1 MRIKMREQKRGN
13 VYKIIMLVVLV
24 AVITFIATT
33 LFMYKYVGENVKY
46 VQVSSGDKGISN
58 TIASFRKI
66 IDQKFLGEI
75 DEQKILNETIK
86 GYIKGLNDPYTEYM
100 TKEEME
106 EFSQDVM
113 GNFTGIGIYLTKDVE
128 KNAVIVISPI
138 KDTPAH
144 KAGILPGDIITK
156 VDGVSYTGEE
166 LTEASNK
173 IKGEIGTSVKLEIL
187 RDGKTM
193 EFEVTREHIK
203 INHVESKVL
212 ENNIGYIEFNSFDE
226 GCSKEFKEKL
236 EELKGKNI
244 TALVIDIRN
253 NGGGLVTEAL
263 DIADFIVEKDAT
275 LLITTDKKGKEE
287 ITKAKNDPMINMP
300 VVLLTNSS
308 SASASEILAGALKD
322 NGKATIVGEKTYGKG
337 VIQELLTLTDGSGL
351 KITTNEYFT
360 PNRNKINKVGITP
373 DIEVKLDE
381 KVQGQLVIEG
391 KDDTQLQKAIEILKQ
406 K

>member
-1 MRIKMREQKRGN
+1 MREQKRGN
-13 VYKIIMLVVLV
+13 VYIIIMLVVLV

-58 TIASFRKI
+58 TIAGFRKI

>member
-1 MRIKMREQKRGN
+1 MGEQKRGN
-13 VYKIIMLVVLV
+13 AYKIVMLVVLV
-24 AVITFIATT
+24 AVITFISTT
-33 LFMYKYVGENVKY
+33 LFMYKYIGENVKY
-46 VQVSSGDKGISN
+46 VPVSSGDKGIGN
-58 TIASFRKI
+58 TLASFRKI

-75 DEQKILNETIK
+75 DEQNILNETIK

-113 GNFTGIGIYLTKDVE
+113 GNFAGIGIYLTKDIE

-156 VDGVSYTGEE
+156 VDGVSYTGEQ
-166 LTEASNK
+166 LNEASNK

-193 EFEVTREHIK
+193 EFEVTRENIK
-203 INHVESKVL
+203 INHVESKIFD
-212 ENNIGYIEFNSFDE
+212 NKIGYIEFNSFDE
-226 GCSKEFKEKL
+226 GCSEEFKQKL
-236 EELKGKNI
+236 EELKNKNI
-244 TALVIDIRN
+244 TSLIIDIRS

-263 DIADFIVEKDAT
+263 EIADFIVEKDAT
-275 LLITTDKKGKEE
+275 LLITTDKKQKEE
-287 ITKAKNDPMINMP
+287 ITKAKNDPIINVP
-300 VVLLTNSS
+300 VILLTNSS

-322 NGKATIVGEKTYGKG
+322 NNKATIVGEKTYGKG

-373 DIEVKLDE
+373 DVEVKLDE
-381 KVQGQLVIEG
+381 KLKEQLVIDE

>member
-1 MRIKMREQKRGN
+1 MWIKMGEQKRGN

-33 LFMYKYVGENVKY
+33 LFMYKYANENVKY
-46 VQVSSGDKGISN
+46 VPVSSGDKGISN
-58 TIASFRKI
+58 TLASFRKI

-128 KNAVIVISPI
+128 RNAVIVISPI

-156 VDGVSYTGEE
+156 VDGVSYTGEQ

-187 RDGKTM
+187 RDGKTI
-193 EFEVTREHIK
+193 EFDVKRENIK

-236 EELKGKNI
+236 EELKAKNI
-244 TALVIDIRN
+244 TSLVIDIRN

-275 LLITTDKKGKEE
+275 LLITTDKKQKEE
-287 ITKAKNDPMINMP
+287 ITKAKIDPIINIP

-322 NGKATIVGEKTYGKG
+322 NNRAKIVGEKTYGKG

-373 DIEVKLDE
+373 DVEVKLDE
-381 KVQGQLVIEG
+381 KVEGQLVIEE

>member
-1 MRIKMREQKRGN
+1 MRDQKRGN

-58 TIASFRKI
+58 TLASFRKI

-75 DEQKILNETIK
+75 DEQKVLNETIK

-113 GNFTGIGIYLTKDVE
+113 GNFTGIGIYLTKDIE

-156 VDGVSYTGEE
+156 VDGVSYTGEQ
-166 LTEASNK
+166 LNEASNK

-226 GCSKEFKEKL
+226 GCSEEFKQKL
-236 EELKGKNI
+236 EELKEKNI
-244 TALVIDIRN
+244 TSLIIDIRN

-275 LLITTDKKGKEE
+275 LLITTDKKQKEE
-287 ITKAKNDPMINMP
+287 VTKAKTDPIINVP

-322 NGKATIVGEKTYGKG
+322 NNKATIVGEKTYGKG

-373 DIEVKLDE
+373 DVEVKLDE
-381 KVQGQLVIEG
+381 KLQGQLVLEE

>member
-1 MRIKMREQKRGN
+1 MGEQKRGN
-13 VYKIIMLVVLV
+13 AYKIIMLIVLV
-24 AVITFIATT
+24 AVITFIVTT

-58 TIASFRKI
+58 TLASFRKI

-113 GNFTGIGIYLTKDVE
+113 GNFTGIGIYLTKDTE

-144 KAGILPGDIITK
+144 IAGILPGDIITK
-156 VDGVSYTGEE
+156 VDGVSYTGEQ

-173 IKGEIGTSVKLEIL
+173 IKGEIGTSVKLEVL
-187 RDGKTM
+187 RDGKIM
-193 EFEVTREHIK
+193 EFEVTREQIK

-212 ENNIGYIEFNSFDE
+212 ENNIGYIRFNSFDE

-236 EELKGKNI
+236 EELKEKNI
-244 TALVIDIRN
+244 TSLIIDIRN

-275 LLITTDKKGKEE
+275 LLITTDKKQKEE
-287 ITKAKNDPMINMP
+287 VTKAKNDPLINMP

-322 NGKATIVGEKTYGKG
+322 NNKATIVGEKTYGKG

-360 PNRNKINKVGITP
+360 PNKNKINKVGIIP
-373 DIEVKLDE
+373 DVEVKIDE
-381 KVQGQLVIEG
+381 KLEGQIEIEE

>member
-1 MRIKMREQKRGN
+1 MEKQKRGN

-46 VQVSSGDKGISN
+46 VQVSSGDRGIGN
-58 TIASFRKI
+58 TLASFRKI

-75 DEQKILNETIK
+75 DEQKVLSETIK

-113 GNFTGIGIYLTKDVE
+113 GNFTGIGIYLTKDIE

-156 VDGVSYTGEE
+156 VDGVSYTGEQ
-166 LTEASNK
+166 LNEASNK

-193 EFEVTREHIK
+193 EFEVKRENIK
-203 INHVESKVL
+203 INHIESKVL

-226 GCSKEFKEKL
+226 GCSEEFKQKL

-244 TALVIDIRN
+244 TSLIIDIRN

-287 ITKAKNDPMINMP
+287 ITKAKNDPIINIT

-322 NGKATIVGEKTYGKG
+322 NNKATIVGEKTYGKG

-373 DIEVKLDE
+373 DVEVKFDE
-381 KVQGQLVIEG
+381 KLEGQLVVEE
-391 KDDTQLQKAIEILKQ
+391 KDDIQLQKAVEILKQ

>member
-1 MRIKMREQKRGN
+1 MREQKRGN

-58 TIASFRKI
+58 TLASFRKI

-86 GYIKGLNDPYTEYM
+86 GYIKGLDDPYTEYM

-113 GNFTGIGIYLTKDVE
+113 GNFTGIGIYLTKDTE

-156 VDGVSYTGEE
+156 VDGTSYTGEQ

-193 EFEVTREHIK
+193 EFEVTREQIK

-236 EELKGKNI
+236 EELKAKNI
-244 TALVIDIRN
+244 TSLVIDIRN

-275 LLITTDKKGKEE
+275 LLITTDKKQKEE
-287 ITKAKNDPMINMP
+287 ITKAKTDPIINMP

-322 NGKATIVGEKTYGKG
+322 NNKATIVGEKTYGKG

-360 PNRNKINKVGITP
+360 PNKNKINKVGITP
-373 DIEVKLDE
+373 DVEVKLDE
-381 KVQGQLVIEG
+381 KVQGQLVIEE

>member
-1 MRIKMREQKRGN
+1 MRDQKRGN

-24 AVITFIATT
+24 AIITFIATT

-75 DEQKILNETIK
+75 DEQKIVNETIK

-156 VDGVSYTGEE
+156 IDGVSYTGEQ

-187 RDGKTM
+187 RDGKII

-203 INHVESKVL
+203 INHVESKVF

-226 GCSKEFKEKL
+226 GCSDEFKQKL
-236 EELKGKNI
+236 EELKEKNI
-244 TALVIDIRN
+244 TSLIIDIRN
-253 NGGGLVTEAL
+253 NGGGLVAEAL
-263 DIADFIVEKDAT
+263 KIADFIVEKEAT
-275 LLITTDKKGKEE
+275 LLITTDKKEKEE
-287 ITKAKNDPMINMP
+287 VTKAKTDPIINIP
-300 VVLLTNSS
+300 IVLLTNSS

-322 NGKATIVGEKTYGKG
+322 NNKATIVGEKTYGKG

-360 PNRNKINKVGITP
+360 PNRNKINKVGIIP
-373 DIEVKLDE
+373 DVEVKLDE
-381 KVQGQLVIEG
+381 KVQGQLVIGE

>member
-1 MRIKMREQKRGN
+1 MREQKRGN

-58 TIASFRKI
+58 TIAGFRKI

-113 GNFTGIGIYLTKDVE
+113 GNFTGIGIYLTKDIE

>member
-58 TIASFRKI
+58 TIAGFRKI

-166 LTEASNK
+166 LTEVSNK